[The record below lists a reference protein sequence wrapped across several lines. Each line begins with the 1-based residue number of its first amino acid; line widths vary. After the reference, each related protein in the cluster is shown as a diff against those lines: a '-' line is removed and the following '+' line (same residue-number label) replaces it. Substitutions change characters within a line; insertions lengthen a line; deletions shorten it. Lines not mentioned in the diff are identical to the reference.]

1 MNFAKRLLMLAGAIA
16 LAGIF
21 GALLAPKAAHGI
33 VATLVQV
40 VNTSVNPVP
49 VKEQRTLAGGGQF
62 FEIGPGQDVNL
73 FVPAGTVLTDAHIT
87 FSVPESIPNAAAL
100 FLQDGSGNI
109 LVYQLV
115 NNTTFHAG
123 VDLGSGIMST
133 GGGLSVDLSCYN
145 ITGNKCQGAIMWSGY
160 TP

>member
-1 MNFAKRLLMLAGAIA
+1 MNFAKKLLMVGGAIA

-40 VNTSVNPVP
+40 VNTSANPVP

-62 FEIGPGQDVNL
+62 FDVGPGGSVSL
-73 FVPAGTVLTDAHIT
+73 AVPAGTVLTDAHIT

-100 FLQDGSGNI
+100 FVSDSSGV

-133 GGGLSVDLSCYN
+133 GGGISVDLSCYN
-145 ITGNKCQGAIMWSGY
+145 ITSNHCQGAIMWSGY